1 MSLSK
6 KLSRAARRAQL
17 LETARTIVREE
28 GTDALTLGAL
38 AERAGVSKPIT
49 YSHFNTRSGLM
60 IALYKEIMDQQVE
73 ALAKA
78 LEETPAHIE
87 DVARVA
93 ADAYMQ
99 CSTAVGPE
107 WHAIAA
113 ALKGDAQMDAAQQEM
128 IRGHIAFYE
137 EVLAPLSD
145 LPASTVRRRCAG
157 LIGAAEALSDEMIR
171 DGCSGKDAA
180 GDLADLIVRW
190 FGRDG

>member
-1 MSLSK
+1 MTK
-6 KLSRAARRAQL
+6 KLPRAARRVQL

-73 ALAKA
+73 ALATA
-78 LEETPAHIE
+78 LEQTPARLE
-87 DVARVA
+87 DVAQVGA
-93 ADAYMQ
+93 TAYME
-99 CSTAVGPE
+99 CTTAVGPE

-113 ALKGDAQMDAAQQEM
+113 ALSGDAQMDAYQQEM

-145 LPASTVRRRCAG
+145 LPPEAVRRRCVG
-157 LIGAAEALSDEMIR
+157 LIGAAEALSEDMVR
-171 DGCSGKDAA
+171 GGCTKEQAA
-180 GDLADLIVRW
+180 GDLAALVINW
-190 FGRDG
+190 FCADK